1 MKKFSGFN
9 FKNKTVLLRCD
20 FNVPISENR
29 EVLDDFR
36 IRKTI
41 PTIKYLIKQ
50 NAKIVLMSHLEIKK
64 KDLSLSCI
72 VPKLNELLDTKV
84 ELLTDYLESDTKE
97 RIKKMRA
104 GEIVLL
110 ENLRFYKE
118 EEENNQEFAKK
129 ISELADF
136 FVNEA
141 FSVSHRNH
149 ASIVSIPKYLPGTIG
164 ILFERELAVLSK
176 VSEKPKRPFV
186 VILGGVKVQT
196 KVKTV
201 LNLLEKSDYMLLG
214 SKIGEAILSEKGIL
228 SQRDFKKN
236 GPIAKVDVTNLKIHL
251 PLDGFIR
258 LKDSKNHLRI
268 GAIGTLK
275 KEEDIYDI
283 GPETI
288 KLFKRIIKKA
298 KTILWN
304 GPLGMYEDER
314 FETGT
319 KEILNAVVSNKSA
332 FKVAG
337 GGNTISAI
345 TKFGLIDGF
354 DFLSTGGGAM
364 LKFLTGEK
372 LPGLEAL
379 S

>member
-1 MKKFSGFN
+1 MKKFNGFN

-20 FNVPISENR
+20 FNVPMSENG

-41 PTIKYLIKQ
+41 PTIKYLIEQ
-50 NAKIVLMSHLEIKK
+50 NAKIILISHLEVKK
-64 KDLSLSCI
+64 KDLSLKCI
-72 VPKLNELLDTKV
+72 IPKLNELLDKKV
-84 ELLTDYLESDTKE
+84 ELLTDYLKADTKE
-97 RIKKMRA
+97 RIK
-104 GEIVLL
+104 EISSDKIILL

-118 EEENNQEFAKK
+118 EKENDQGFAKK

-136 FVNEA
+136 FINEA

-149 ASIVSIPKYLPGTIG
+149 ASIVSIPRYLPSTIG
-164 ILFERELAVLSK
+164 ILFEKELEVLSR
-176 VSEKPKRPFV
+176 VSENPKRPFV

-196 KVKTV
+196 KVKTII
-201 LNLLEKSDYMLLG
+201 NLLEKSDYMLLG
-214 SKIGEAILSEKGIL
+214 SKIGEAILSQKGIL
-228 SQRDFKKN
+228 ADRDFKKDES
-236 GPIAKVDVTNLKIHL
+236 IAKIDITNLKIHL

-258 LKDSKNHLRI
+258 SKDSKNHLRI
-268 GAIGTLK
+268 GEIRNLK
-275 KEEDIYDI
+275 KEEDVYDI

-288 KLFKRIIKKA
+288 KLFVKIIKKA
-298 KTILWN
+298 KTILWS

-319 KEILNAVVSNKSA
+319 KEILNAVANNKSA

-345 TKFGLIDGF
+345 TKFGLTDSF

-372 LPGLEAL
+372 LPGLEAIH
-379 S
+379 

>member
-20 FNVPISENR
+20 FNVPISENG

-41 PTIKYLIKQ
+41 PTIKYLIEQ
-50 NAKIVLMSHLEIKK
+50 NAKIVLISHLEVKK
-64 KDLSLSCI
+64 KDLSLRCI
-72 VPKLNELLDTKV
+72 IPKLNELLDKKV
-84 ELLTDYLESDTKE
+84 ELLTDYLEADTKE
-97 RIKKMRA
+97 KIKEMNFDK
-104 GEIVLL
+104 IILL

-118 EEENNQEFAKK
+118 EKENNQEFAKK

-136 FVNEA
+136 FINEA

-149 ASIVSIPKYLPGTIG
+149 ASIVSIPRYLPSTIG
-164 ILFERELAVLSK
+164 ILFEKELEVLSR
-176 VSEKPKRPFV
+176 VSENPKSPFV

-196 KVKTV
+196 KVKTI

-214 SKIGEAILSEKGIL
+214 GKVGEAILSQKGIL
-228 SQRDFKKN
+228 TDRDFKKDEL
-236 GPIAKVDVTNLKIHL
+236 IAKIDITNLKIHL
-251 PLDGFIR
+251 PLDGLIR
-258 LKDSKNHLRI
+258 PKDSKNHLRI
-268 GAIGTLK
+268 GAIRTLK

-288 KLFKRIIKKA
+288 KLFVKIIKKA
-298 KTILWN
+298 KTILWS

-319 KEILNAVVSNKSA
+319 KEILNAVVNNRSA
-332 FKVAG
+332 FKIAG

-345 TKFGLIDGF
+345 TKFGLTDSF

-364 LKFLTGEK
+364 LKFLASEK
-372 LPGLEAL
+372 LPGLEAIR
-379 S
+379 

>member
-20 FNVPISENR
+20 FNVPISENG

-41 PTIKYLIKQ
+41 PTIKYLIEQ
-50 NAKIVLMSHLEIKK
+50 NAKIILISHLEVKK
-64 KDLSLSCI
+64 KDLSLKCI
-72 VPKLNELLDTKV
+72 IPKLNELLDKKV
-84 ELLTDYLESDTKE
+84 ELLTDYLEADTKE
-97 RIKKMRA
+97 KIKEMNFDK
-104 GEIVLL
+104 IILL

-118 EEENNQEFAKK
+118 EKENNQEFAKK

-136 FVNEA
+136 FINEA

-149 ASIVSIPKYLPGTIG
+149 ASIVSIPRYLPSTIG
-164 ILFERELAVLSK
+164 ILFEKELEVLSR
-176 VSEKPKRPFV
+176 VSENPKSPFV

-196 KVKTV
+196 KVKTI

-214 SKIGEAILSEKGIL
+214 GKVGEAILSQKGIL
-228 SQRDFKKN
+228 TDRDFKKDEL
-236 GPIAKVDVTNLKIHL
+236 IAKIDITNLKIHL
-251 PLDGFIR
+251 PLDGLIR
-258 LKDSKNHLRI
+258 PKDSKNHLRI
-268 GAIGTLK
+268 GAIRTLK

-288 KLFKRIIKKA
+288 KLFVKIIKKA
-298 KTILWN
+298 KTILWS

-319 KEILNAVVSNKSA
+319 KEILNAVVNNRSA
-332 FKVAG
+332 FKIAG

-345 TKFGLIDGF
+345 TKFGLTDSF

-364 LKFLTGEK
+364 LKFLASEK
-372 LPGLEAL
+372 LPGLEAIR
-379 S
+379 

>member
-20 FNVPISENR
+20 FNVPISENG

-50 NAKIVLMSHLEIKK
+50 NAKIVLMSHLEIRK

-72 VPKLNELLDTKV
+72 VPKLNELLDKKV
-84 ELLTDYLESDTKE
+84 ELLTDYLESDANE
-97 RIKKMRA
+97 RIKRMRA

-110 ENLRFYKE
+110 ENLRFHKE

-149 ASIVSIPKYLPGTIG
+149 ASIVSIPRYLPGTIG
-164 ILFERELAVLSK
+164 ILFEKELAVLSK
-176 VSEKPKRPFV
+176 VSENPKRPFV

-201 LNLLEKSDYMLLG
+201 INLLEKSDYMLLG

-228 SQRDFKKN
+228 SQRDFKKY
-236 GPIAKVDVTNLKIHL
+236 GLVAKIDITNLKIHL
-251 PLDGFIR
+251 PLDGFIG
-258 LKDSKNHLRI
+258 LKDSMNHLRI
-268 GAIGTLK
+268 GTIGTLK

-288 KLFKRIIKKA
+288 KLFTRIIKKA

-304 GPLGMYEDER
+304 GPLGMCEDER

-337 GGNTISAI
+337 GGNTISVI

-379 S
+379 N

>member
-1 MKKFSGFN
+1 MKKFNGFN

-20 FNVPISENR
+20 FNVPISENG

-41 PTIKYLIKQ
+41 PTIKYLIEQ
-50 NAKIVLMSHLEIKK
+50 NAKIILISHLEVKK
-64 KDLSLSCI
+64 KDLSLKCI
-72 VPKLNELLDTKV
+72 IPKLNELLDKKV
-84 ELLTDYLESDTKE
+84 ELLTDYLKADTKE
-97 RIKKMRA
+97 RIKEMSSDK
-104 GEIVLL
+104 IILL

-118 EEENNQEFAKK
+118 EKENNQEFAKK

-136 FVNEA
+136 FINEA

-149 ASIVSIPKYLPGTIG
+149 ASIVSIPRYLPSTIG
-164 ILFERELAVLSK
+164 ILFEKELEVLSR
-176 VSEKPKRPFV
+176 VSENPKRPFV

-196 KVKTV
+196 KVKTII
-201 LNLLEKSDYMLLG
+201 NLLEKSDYMLLG
-214 SKIGEAILSEKGIL
+214 SKIGEAILSQKGIL
-228 SQRDFKKN
+228 TDRDFKEDES
-236 GPIAKVDVTNLKIHL
+236 IAKIDITNLKIHL

-258 LKDSKNHLRI
+258 PKDSKNHLRI
-268 GAIGTLK
+268 GAIRTLK
-275 KEEDIYDI
+275 KEEDVYDI

-288 KLFKRIIKKA
+288 KLFVKIIKKA
-298 KTILWN
+298 KTILWS
-304 GPLGMYEDER
+304 GPLGMYEDEK

-319 KEILNAVVSNKSA
+319 KEILNAVVNNKSA
-332 FKVAG
+332 FKIAG

-345 TKFGLIDGF
+345 TKFGLTDSF

-372 LPGLEAL
+372 LPGLEAIH
-379 S
+379 

>member
-1 MKKFSGFN
+1 MKKFNGFN

-20 FNVPISENR
+20 FNVPISENG

-41 PTIKYLIKQ
+41 PTIKYLIEQ
-50 NAKIVLMSHLEIKK
+50 NAKIILISHLEVKK
-64 KDLSLSCI
+64 KDLSLKYI
-72 VPKLNELLDTKV
+72 IPKLNELLDKKV
-84 ELLTDYLESDTKE
+84 ELLTDYLKADTKE
-97 RIKKMRA
+97 RIKEMSSDK
-104 GEIVLL
+104 IILL

-118 EEENNQEFAKK
+118 EKENNQEFAKK

-136 FVNEA
+136 FINEA

-149 ASIVSIPKYLPGTIG
+149 ASIVSIPRYLPSTIG
-164 ILFERELAVLSK
+164 ILFEKELEVLSK
-176 VSEKPKRPFV
+176 VSENPERPFV

-196 KVKTV
+196 KVKTII
-201 LNLLEKSDYMLLG
+201 NLFEKSDYMLLG
-214 SKIGEAILSEKGIL
+214 SKIGEAILSQKGIL
-228 SQRDFKKN
+228 TDRNFKEDESV
-236 GPIAKVDVTNLKIHL
+236 AKIDIINLKIHL

-258 LKDSKNHLRI
+258 PKDSKNHLRI
-268 GAIGTLK
+268 GAIRTLK

-288 KLFKRIIKKA
+288 KLFVKIIKKA
-298 KTILWN
+298 KTILWS
-304 GPLGMYEDER
+304 GPLGMYEDEK

-319 KEILNAVVSNKSA
+319 KEILNAVVNNKSA
-332 FKVAG
+332 FKIAG

-345 TKFGLIDGF
+345 TKFGLTDSF

-372 LPGLEAL
+372 LPGLEAIH
-379 S
+379 